1 MWGSHEASLINSA
14 QWLIGDSM
22 MDRWMER
29 QRQTD
34 GWIDGQKNTCN
45 VALAHLQHR
54 EVMY

>member
-34 GWIDGQKNTCN
+34 GWIDGQKNN
-45 VALAHLQHR
+45 VALAHLLHR